1 MIPHRRTVP
10 YFNSRIP
17 LPFHKQSRDA
27 WAWKIKWRLSRQWH
41 QSRSQWKGICHTWAM
56 NTGAVSCETRGNK
69 SWSSSSGPK
78 RICPLFSNLRRG
90 QAMTMTVRM
99 LSAGATTI
107 LIAKPF
113 LSREV
118 AVMQAYWPKRTR
130 VPSSSLKRSTR
141 NKEKVQSK
149 VGSAC

>member
-1 MIPHRRTVP
+1 
-10 YFNSRIP
+10 
-17 LPFHKQSRDA
+17 
-27 WAWKIKWRLSRQWH
+27 
-41 QSRSQWKGICHTWAM
+41 
-56 NTGAVSCETRGNK
+56 
-69 SWSSSSGPK
+69 
-78 RICPLFSNLRRG
+78 
-90 QAMTMTVRM
+90 MTMTVRM

-149 VGSAC
+149 VGSACSRRQTRKRAERKKKTKR